1 MKISFRIVLW
11 TAFLMLSAPFGAH
24 AQSCTQTLNP
34 GANVA
39 AAAAAAPNG
48 STICLN
54 SGDYGTV
61 NFTNISR
68 TGLVTLRSAAS
79 MGASMSPKVSN
90 SDFIRLQGMTLRN
103 MVISACSTNIQVAG
117 NTWSQNTSG
126 IVVMDHGYN
135 CSTANKQILIDGNT
149 FVNTRPAWA
158 EGKVGLVGVI
168 GVTLTNNL
176 FQGQSIG
183 NGGDGIQTGGE
194 LANINIGPGNIF
206 RDIRQAPCDNSPG
219 VPHCDAIQFVGN
231 CPTCTINGNWFD
243 NVEVV
248 LQHHGAKVPV
258 VFTNNLVTNAV
269 QMWVYSTPTSGSAN
283 NSRIEHNTFYNL
295 GLAIWGTTGSGVSD
309 TTGLVGRNNI
319 LIGSTARPSTCSAGT
334 CTFTHNL
341 CQSASQC
348 GFSSS
353 SVVGTP
359 IFAGGTPSSI
369 TTWAGW
375 QLSAGSLGYKAGS
388 DGKDVGTNYYGP
400 NAVITTLAP
409 PTNLLVN

>member
-1 MKISFRIVLW
+1 MNILKRIKHVITLVLVC
-11 TAFLMLSAPFGAH
+11 GASQ
-24 AQSCTQTLNP
+24 AAVAACDQTLSP
-34 GANVA
+34 GANLASAVSS
-39 AAAAAAPNG
+39 APNG

-68 TGLVTLRSAAS
+68 TGLVTLQSAAGT
-79 MGASMSPKVSN
+79 GASMSPKVSN

-117 NTWSQNTSG
+117 NTWAQNTSG

-149 FVNTRPAWA
+149 FVNTRPAWG
-158 EGKVGLVGVI
+158 EGKVGLVSVN

-183 NGGDGIQTGGE
+183 NGGDGIQTGGD

-206 RDIRQAPCDNSPG
+206 RDIRQGPCDNSPG

-248 LQHHGAKVPV
+248 LQHHDANVPV

-269 QMWVYSTPTSGSAN
+269 QMWVYSTPGSAN
-283 NSRIEHNTFYNL
+283 NSRIEHNTLYNL

-319 LIGSTARPSTCSAGT
+319 LIGSTARPSTCSAGS

-348 GFSSS
+348 GFTSS

-400 NAVITTLAP
+400 NAVPTTLAP
-409 PTNLLVN
+409 PTNLRVN